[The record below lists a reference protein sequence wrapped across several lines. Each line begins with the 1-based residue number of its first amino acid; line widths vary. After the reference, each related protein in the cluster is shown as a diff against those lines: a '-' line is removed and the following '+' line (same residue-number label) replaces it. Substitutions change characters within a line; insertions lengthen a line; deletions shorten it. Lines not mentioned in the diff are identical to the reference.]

1 MSKKQKQI
9 PFIEYD
15 SPVVLTA
22 QKIDE
27 YGVGI
32 AYHDGYEIYLEN
44 VLDGET
50 VKAEI
55 LPPFANGS
63 KRRPATVLEYIKK
76 SDDREDH
83 DGELSNLSVYAFGAM
98 KYEATLR
105 RKAQMIKDA
114 LKEADID
121 YKDDIKIVPSS
132 FDEPCRYKS
141 IRYFANQSGQIIQGF
156 YKPRSHQVMEVRE
169 CQFEPEWF
177 SKFSC
182 EICDLFNS
190 CNVLAYDEERK
201 SGLVRSITLRDT
213 KKGRLCALSVSSMP
227 EQSILDAYKT
237 LCEKFSVEAIFV
249 NLHGNESNKVI
260 DGKVISL
267 GKKQKIDLLLSG
279 FNFKADSRTFLQV
292 NYPVAEKLYKCAV
305 DYCKTAVKDNK
316 NNESNA
322 LDLCC
327 GVGTMTLQLSS
338 HFSHVTGVEIVE
350 ESIEAAKINAQE
362 NNVHNVSFICS
373 DIKKCIKDLTN
384 KNVDAL
390 ICDPSRVGIGEDACL
405 SLCSLKQ
412 GVKLS
417 YIFCSLKA
425 LSRDIKTLCKNG
437 YTLEKVIG
445 FDMFPYT
452 SHVET
457 VALLY
462 RQNM

>member
-1 MSKKQKQI
+1 MSRKQKQI
-9 PFIEYD
+9 PFKEYD
-15 SPVVLTA
+15 SPVELTA
-22 QKIDE
+22 VKIDE

-32 AYHDGYEIYLEN
+32 AYIDSYEIYLDN

-50 VKAEI
+50 VKAKI

-63 KRRPATVLEYIKK
+63 KRRPATVLEYISK
-76 SDDREDH
+76 SSDREDH
-83 DGELSNLSVYAFGAM
+83 EGELSNLSVYAFGAM

-114 LKEADID
+114 LKDADID
-121 YKDDIKIVPSS
+121 YKEDIKIVPSS

-141 IRYFANQSGQIIQGF
+141 IRYFANQSGRIIQGF
-156 YKPRSHQVMEVRE
+156 YKPRSHQVEEVRE

-182 EICDLFNS
+182 ELCDLFNS
-190 CNVLAYDEERK
+190 YNILAYDEERK

-213 KKGRLCALSVSSMP
+213 KVARLCALSVSRLP
-227 EQSILDAYKT
+227 EQQIMDVYKT
-237 LCEKFSVEAIFV
+237 LCEKFNIEAIFV
-249 NLHGNESNKVI
+249 NLHDNDSNKVI

-267 GKKQKIDLLLSG
+267 GKKQKIDLPLSG

-292 NYPVAEKLYKCAV
+292 NYPVAQKLYQCAV
-305 DYCKTAVKDNK
+305 NYCKMAIKDSQSR
-316 NNESNA
+316 ESNA

-362 NNVHNVSFICS
+362 NNVQNVSFICS
-373 DIKKCIKDLTN
+373 DIKKCIKDLAN

-405 SLCSLKQ
+405 SLCSLKK
-412 GVKLS
+412 GVHLS

-425 LSRDIKTLCKNG
+425 LSRDIRTLCKNG
-437 YTLEKVIG
+437 YEIEKVIG

-457 VALLY
+457 VVLMS
-462 RQNM
+462 RVKD